1 MSKTKKV
8 RMKAKEK
15 YKMDYRGI
23 LLNALV
29 SILSSA
35 SATAVTSFLTTIPA
49 SQLPAVA
56 AGIFVAQILP
66 KLVIELHRA
75 YFRNKARREGYK
87 AGFRAGDDWE
97 DTKSKTLNSFISMC
111 ESMSYY

>member
-1 MSKTKKV
+1 MERKL
-8 RMKAKEK
+8 REKAKRR
-15 YKMDYRGI
+15 YKIDYKGI
-23 LLNALV
+23 LLNTAV
-29 SILSSA
+29 SLLSSV

-56 AGIFVAQILP
+56 AGIFIAQVLP
-66 KLVIELHRA
+66 KLVIELHKS

-87 AGFRAGDDWE
+87 QGLKDSDDW
-97 DTKSKTLNSFISMC
+97 DGTKSTTDHIISLC

>member
-1 MSKTKKV
+1 MSKTKAA
-8 RMKAKEK
+8 RNNAAEK

-23 LLNALV
+23 VLNALV

-35 SATAVTSFLTTIPA
+35 SATAVTSFLTAIPA

-56 AGIFVAQILP
+56 AGIFVAQVLP
-66 KLVIELHRA
+66 KLVIEVHRA
-75 YFRNKARREGYK
+75 YIRNKARREGYK
-87 AGFRAGDDWE
+87 AGFKDGDDWR
-97 DTKSKTLNSFISMC
+97 DTQSGIVSSLVSMC